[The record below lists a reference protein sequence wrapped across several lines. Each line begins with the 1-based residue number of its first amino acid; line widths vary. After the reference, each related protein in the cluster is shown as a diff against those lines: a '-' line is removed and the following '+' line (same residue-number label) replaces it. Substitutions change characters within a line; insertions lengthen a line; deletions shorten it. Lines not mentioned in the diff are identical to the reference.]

1 MLGRDA
7 ELTRLV
13 ETLERGAL
21 LVTLTGTAGVGK
33 TTLAGH
39 LVRALRDRSAAA
51 VYFAD
56 LTHAVTQADVESAV
70 LRALSRDA
78 AWREHAQLGAVLESL
93 GPTVLVL
100 DNFEQLV
107 ALAEG
112 TIAAWIASVPEL
124 QIVVTSR
131 ERLHLSFEV
140 VQELRPLALPAE
152 DACEGAAVEL
162 WTERVRAIDAS
173 YRVDASSSEVV
184 AELVRRLDGLPL
196 AIELAAARLGRL
208 PAEDLRA
215 ELAALSL
222 APGLRD
228 AIDASWE
235 LLDEEERCVFA
246 ACGVFRGDI
255 SVEAIQAV
263 AGVASALDAITSLL
277 DKSLLVGGGAR
288 AVTMLETSRVY
299 ACEALA
305 RRADRDAIEGRHR
318 DWFRAAAARARVV
331 AERDPRRAQRLLDQ
345 DRSNLQAVVRRGDGA
360 RTAADLEAALVV
372 ATALDE
378 PRWQDGSLTIHEGT
392 AADLGPLLVH
402 PLFDE
407 VAADVRVRA
416 LVARARVATWRVDG
430 REMARADL
438 ERAVE
443 IAETTTDASVRC
455 LARRFRAL
463 AALVRGAADAARADA
478 DAALELAVQSEN
490 PWLVCLAEA
499 MIAFVLRF
507 QGETRRSRDLLE
519 RSRAGLRG
527 LGNDVFAISLGI
539 DLVYVNLD
547 LGDVDAAWTIIHRV
561 EREREALG
569 MPSLPR
575 LQIARGHL
583 ALERGNAAAARGYYA
598 DASARAHELGE
609 SVLELVATVCTAVCG
624 LELSFSRGAA
634 RATDRSDELDLRD
647 AIARM
652 TRSGP
657 HLYAGLGDAIAS
669 VFHALL
675 GDART
680 AADALARAERAS
692 TDGFGRMAYELCRAF
707 VEAHE
712 PGLSASS
719 TVAGSAG
726 EIVASMAPSAS
737 LAEIRILT
745 SILARVGALATR
757 QRPARSRS
765 SGVTEG
771 ASFLLDREGR
781 WFVTPEGERVACGS
795 RPVMRRI
802 LVALVEARLS
812 EARSLPADAIAEA
825 GWPGERMLPAARK
838 NRLHVMLTR
847 IRDLGLR
854 AAIEARDDGYRL
866 SALVRVDG
874 VGGAPPALLDEPTFD
889 APLRLASTG

>member
-1 MLGRDA
+1 MIGRDA
-7 ELTRLV
+7 DLARLL
-13 ETLERGAL
+13 ETLDRGAL
-21 LVTLTGTAGVGK
+21 LVTVTGTAGVGK

-39 LVRALRDRSAAA
+39 LVRALRAKVTPA

-56 LTHAVTQADVESAV
+56 LTHALTVADVESAV
-70 LRALSRDA
+70 LRGLSRDA

-93 GPTVLVL
+93 GPSVLVL
-100 DNFEQLV
+100 DNFEHLV
-107 ALAEG
+107 PLADE

-140 VQELRPLALPAE
+140 VHDLRPLALPVDE
-152 DACEGAAVEL
+152 ACEGAAVEL
-162 WTERVRAIDAS
+162 WMERVRAIDCD
-173 YRVDASSSEVV
+173 YRVDPSSSGVV
-184 AELVRRLDGLPL
+184 AELLRRLDGLPL

-208 PAEDLRA
+208 AVEDLRA
-215 ELAALSL
+215 ELDALAL

-235 LLDEEERCVFA
+235 LLDEDERCVFA

-263 AGVASALDAITSLL
+263 SGVPGALDAITSLL

-299 ACEALA
+299 ASEALA
-305 RRADRDAIEGRHR
+305 RRPDRAAIEARHR
-318 DWFRAAAARARVV
+318 DWFRAAAARARLV
-331 AERDPRRAQRLLDQ
+331 AEGDPRRAQRLLDQ
-345 DRSNLQAVVRRGDGA
+345 ERSNLQALVRRGESA
-360 RTAADLEAALVV
+360 ATAADLEAALVV

-392 AADLGPLLVH
+392 AADLGLLVAH

-407 VAADVRVRA
+407 VAADVKVRA
-416 LVARARVATWRVDG
+416 LVARGRVATWRVDG
-430 REMARADL
+430 REAARRDL

-443 IAETTTDASVRC
+443 IAERTDDPAVRC

-463 AALVRGAADAARADA
+463 AALVRGAAVEARVDA
-478 DAALELAVQSEN
+478 DAALALALEAGS

-499 MIAFVLRF
+499 MIAFVMRF
-507 QGETRRSRDLLE
+507 QDQTRGARELLE
-519 RSRAGLRG
+519 RSRAGLRA

-575 LQIARGHL
+575 LEIARGHL
-583 ALERGNAAAARGYYA
+583 ALDRGNAAAARAHYV
-598 DASARAHELGE
+598 DASARARALGE

-624 LELSFSRGAA
+624 LELAYSSGASHADVRG
-634 RATDRSDELDLRD
+634 DELDLRD
-647 AIARM
+647 AITRM

-657 HLYAGLGDAIAS
+657 HLYEGLGDAIAS
-669 VFHALL
+669 VFHVLL
-675 GDART
+675 GDGPT
-680 AADALARAERAS
+680 AAEALGRAARAS
-692 TDGFGRMAYELCRAF
+692 TDGFGRVAYELCRAF
-707 VEAHE
+707 VEDHAVRDV
-712 PGLSASS
+712 GD
-719 TVAGSAG
+719 
-726 EIVASMAPSAS
+726 IVASIVPHHS

-745 SILARVGALATR
+745 KILARVGGLASK
-757 QRPARSRS
+757 QRAS
-765 SGVTEG
+765 SAPRAADGP
-771 ASFLLDREGR
+771 SFLLDRQGR
-781 WFVTPEGERVACGS
+781 WFVTPDGERVACGS

-802 LVALVEARLS
+802 LVALVDARLS
-812 EARSLPADAIAEA
+812 GARALPADAIAEA

-866 SALVRVDG
+866 AAHVRVDG
-874 VGGAPPALLDEPTFD
+874 VGSTPPVLLDERGE
-889 APLRLASTG
+889 APALLRLASAG